1 MGWKKIPRAEVEM
14 LILHIRRY
22 TLHKKFLEFI
32 TVNAALANPPVE
44 VDSKSQKNKKNKE
57 KVQFAHFGGTK
68 SFSCVR
74 WEHINSNTGAFPD
87 RIDTFKLTRYDE
99 EINKWVDDD
108 AKNAYDKMN
117 SLHTNPP
124 EELQHMS
131 ENEIYDYVI
140 GEFSSGYIRGLGVAP
155 SLDPLLEWLH
165 VDVHKLRQLKE
176 ELRKLRH
183 NLHN

>member
-14 LILHIRRY
+14 LILRIRE
-22 TLHKKFLEFI
+22 EFK
-32 TVNAALANPPVE
+32 LSVE
-44 VDSKSQKNKKNKE
+44 PHVDMIIEEDMKRSY
-57 KVQFAHFGGTK
+57 
-68 SFSCVR
+68 VR

-131 ENEIYDYVI
+131 KNEIYDYVI
-140 GEFSSGYIRGLGVAP
+140 GEFPSGCIRGLGVAP